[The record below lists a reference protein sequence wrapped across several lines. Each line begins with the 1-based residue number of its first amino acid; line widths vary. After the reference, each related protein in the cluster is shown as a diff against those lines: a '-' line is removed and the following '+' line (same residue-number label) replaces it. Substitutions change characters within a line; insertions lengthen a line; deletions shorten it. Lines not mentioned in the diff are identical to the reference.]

1 MKVIISAVILAV
13 AILLGSYFHA
23 EATRYDIVSS
33 GTNFYPNLID
43 RRTGRVWV
51 IRGND
56 FNRGWQLIPT
66 LEDQQD
72 PIKKAFEPSP
82 LREKE

>member
-1 MKVIISAVILAV
+1 MKVIISAVILGV
-13 AILLGSYFHA
+13 AILFGSYFHA

-33 GTNFYPNLID
+33 GANFYPKLID

-56 FNRGWQLIPT
+56 FEGGWQLIPT
-66 LEDQQD
+66 GKDQQD
-72 PIKKAFEPSP
+72 PIKKGFQP
-82 LREKE
+82 